1 MLTLGLAV
9 VLVGC
14 IYGVFRLST
23 SNTPYRVGWPGVW
36 RLACVIAAL
45 RLTALWLG
53 SAGLRRAD
61 WLQVPGYLLLMFDLP
76 EIYLVKGVRNAPDR
90 WVVLSSLILAVT
102 SLAWAAAFFWVWN
115 RLRAKAEPQH

>member
-1 MLTLGLAV
+1 MLTLALAV
-9 VLVGC
+9 ALVAC
-14 IYGVFRLST
+14 IYGVFRLAA

-61 WLQVPGYLLLMFDLP
+61 WLQIPAYFALMLDLP
-76 EIYLVKGVRNAPDR
+76 EIYLVKRVRNAPDR
-90 WVVLSSLILAVT
+90 WVVLSSLILAIT

-115 RLRAKAEPQH
+115 RLKVKAENTQ

>member
-1 MLTLGLAV
+1 MLTLALAV
-9 VLVGC
+9 VLVTC
-14 IYGVFRLST
+14 IYGVFRVAT
-23 SNTPYRVGWPGVW
+23 WNTPYRVDWPGVW

-61 WLQVPGYLLLMFDLP
+61 WPQIPAYFALMLDLP

-90 WVVLSSLILAVT
+90 WVILSSLILAVT
-102 SLAWAAAFFWVWN
+102 SVAWAAAFFWVWN
-115 RLRAKAEPQH
+115 RLRAKAETPR